1 MSDMDNLCTSRV
13 VVLRK
18 KAQPRAFLLAPLTLG
33 GGPFTAM
40 MLGNNSSMSWSG
52 TFRASKLTAGSGDR
66 MRKLRV
72 GAAFMIS
79 AAVLT
84 ASGAPVDA
92 RRSTASVFQ
101 MVDTNRDGVIDEGEV
116 RHAASALFDQLDTD
130 KDGTLDAKELRGH
143 LNEQDFQ
150 ANDTDHDNTLTKD
163 EYLAIVE
170 QRVKS
175 TDTNHDGKLKIDE
188 LTSAPG
194 AALVKLITFQIEGVH
209 P

>member
-1 MSDMDNLCTSRV
+1 
-13 VVLRK
+13 LRQSELINK
-18 KAQPRAFLLAPLTLG
+18 SAGPLDGRRRCELGLRHLA
-33 GGPFTAM
+33 
-40 MLGNNSSMSWSG
+40 
-52 TFRASKLTAGSGDR
+52 RGSEDG

-72 GAAFMIS
+72 GAGILVL
-79 AAVLT
+79 AAVLV

-101 MVDTNRDGVIDEGEV
+101 LVDINRDGTIDEGEV
-116 RHAASALFDQLDTD
+116 RQAASAFFDRLDTD

-143 LNEQDFQ
+143 LSEQDFR
-150 ANDTDHDNTLTKD
+150 AYDTDHDNTLTKD

-170 QRVKS
+170 QRFKS
-175 TDTNHDGKLKIDE
+175 TDANHDGKLKIDE

-194 AALVKLITFQIEGVH
+194 AVLVKLITFQIEGIH

>member
-1 MSDMDNLCTSRV
+1 MQDGRL
-13 VVLRK
+13 LRYFK
-18 KAQPRAFLLAPLTLG
+18 WSTPIGTALLTKAKYDTRHQRF
-33 GGPFTAM
+33 
-40 MLGNNSSMSWSG
+40 
-52 TFRASKLTAGSGDR
+52 
-66 MRKLRV
+66 
-72 GAAFMIS
+72 
-79 AAVLT
+79 
-84 ASGAPVDA
+84 
-92 RRSTASVFQ
+92 ST
-101 MVDTNRDGVIDEGEV
+101 E
-116 RHAASALFDQLDTD
+116 LDTD

-170 QRVKS
+170 QRFKS